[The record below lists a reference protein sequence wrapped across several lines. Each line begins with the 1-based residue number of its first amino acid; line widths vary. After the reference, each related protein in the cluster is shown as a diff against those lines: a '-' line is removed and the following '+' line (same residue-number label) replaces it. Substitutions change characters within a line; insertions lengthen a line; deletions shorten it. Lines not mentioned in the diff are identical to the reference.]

1 MTVLAS
7 VAAATFLIA
16 ACGSVRSSAERAVEK
31 ATGCDVDSKDSQ
43 ASIECKDGKGS
54 FSVAGSA
61 KVPDSFPSAEVPLPD
76 GKLISVVSTE
86 TNSVTGYNLSYT
98 FKGSL
103 KNAAESYRGDL
114 RAAGFTIDDS
124 DSFSAGDGGIT
135 GYSAK
140 GDGWEVTV
148 IGGGGDSDGDSG
160 VLSVTVVDNDDSSG
174 SSS

>member
-7 VAAATFLIA
+7 LAAATFLIA
-16 ACGSVRSSAERAVEK
+16 SCGSVRSSAENAVEK
-31 ATGCDVDSKDSQ
+31 ATGCEVDSKDAQ

-61 KVPDSFPSAEVPLPD
+61 EIPDSFPAAAVPLPD
-76 GKLISVVSTE
+76 GKLISAVSTE

-98 FKGSL
+98 FTGSL
-103 KNAAESYRGDL
+103 DDAAKSYRDDL

-124 DSFSAGDGGIT
+124 DSFSAGDGGIV
-135 GYSAK
+135 GFSAK
-140 GDGWEVTV
+140 GDGWEVSV

-160 VLSVTVVDNDDSSG
+160 VLSVTVVDNGDSSG
-174 SSS
+174 ST